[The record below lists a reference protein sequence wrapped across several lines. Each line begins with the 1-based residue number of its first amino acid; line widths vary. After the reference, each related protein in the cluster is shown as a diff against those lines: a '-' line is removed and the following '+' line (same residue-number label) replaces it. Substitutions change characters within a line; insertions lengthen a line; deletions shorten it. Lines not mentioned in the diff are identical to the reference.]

1 MSSGKAYLPVQD
13 LPPTTDTSGKRWPVV
28 FASDGRGG
36 LMLGIALYS
45 LLNTVAHPAGL
56 RIIILDAGLEEKDTS
71 RMRELCRAWGS
82 TLEFISLEG
91 KIDHMPF
98 SKSFPKAAC
107 GRLLLPELLPGE
119 PTVLYTDIDV
129 LFSED
134 ITPLLTLELEENLA
148 AAVYEHPTYFNS
160 GVMLL
165 NLEQM
170 RKEGTQQ
177 AIINC
182 MEENKGK
189 FVYFDQ
195 DALNSVM
202 YGRVRALHP
211 RWNWNEL
218 QPRKL
223 FKRYR
228 YWGCISFLDALRT
241 CLAPSIRHFACR
253 PKITDYCYRWEH
265 ELYRR
270 IWLQSPWKDVP
281 QPGSRS
287 LGIRLRRLL
296 YGILDRIQRRRMRR
310 IIANDDINPYPQV
323 DCNRQKKTSE

>member
-1 MSSGKAYLPVQD
+1 MLSGKAYLPVQD
-13 LPPTTDTSGKRWPVV
+13 IPQAEASLTERHPVV

-45 LLNTVAHPAGL
+45 LLSTVAKPAGL
-56 RIIILDAGLEEKDTS
+56 RIVILDAGLAEKDSS
-71 RMRELCRAWGS
+71 RMQELCHTWGA
-82 TLEFISLEG
+82 TLQFISLEG
-91 KIDHMPF
+91 KLDDMPF

-107 GRLLLPELLPGE
+107 GRLLLPELMKE
-119 PTVLYTDIDV
+119 DDIVLYTDIDV

-134 ITPLLTLELEENLA
+134 ITPLLSYDLEQDLA

-165 NLEQM
+165 NLAQM

-182 MEENKGK
+182 MEANRGK

-195 DALNSVM
+195 DGLNTVM

-241 CLAPSIRHFACR
+241 CMKPSIRHFACR
-253 PKITDYCYRWEH
+253 PKITEYNYRWDH

-270 IWLQSPWKDVP
+270 IWLQSPWKDDP
-281 QPGSRS
+281 QPGERS
-287 LGIRLRRLL
+287 LSTRLRRIL
-296 YGILDRIQRRRMRR
+296 YGILDAAQRRRMQR
-310 IIANDDINPYPQV
+310 IIAKDDINPYPQV
-323 DCNRQKKTSE
+323 DCHWNAREH

>member
-1 MSSGKAYLPVQD
+1 MLSGKAHLPVQD
-13 LPPTTDTSGKRWPVV
+13 LPPLQGEPAERHPVV

-45 LLNTVAHPAGL
+45 LLSTIAKPAGL
-56 RIIILDAGLEEKDTS
+56 RIVILDAGLETKDTE
-71 RMRELCRAWGS
+71 RMRDLCHTWGA
-82 TLEFISLEG
+82 TLQFISLEG
-91 KIDHMPF
+91 KLDNMPF

-107 GRLLLPELLPGE
+107 GRLLLPELMPE
-119 PTVLYTDIDV
+119 DNIVLYTDIDV

-134 ITPLLTLELEENLA
+134 ITPLLTYNLEEDLA

-165 NLEQM
+165 NLAQM

-177 AIINC
+177 AIIDC
-182 MEENKGK
+182 MAANRNK

-195 DALNSVM
+195 DGLNTVM

-223 FKRYR
+223 LKRYR

-241 CLAPSIRHFACR
+241 CMKPSIRHFACR
-253 PKITDYCYRWEH
+253 PKITEYNYRWNH

-270 IWLQSPWKDVP
+270 IWLQSPWKNDP
-281 QPGSRS
+281 QPGERRLST
-287 LGIRLRRLL
+287 RLRRML
-296 YGILDRIQRRRMRR
+296 YSILDALQRRRIRH
-310 IIANDDINPYPQV
+310 IIAKDDINPYPQV
-323 DCNRQKKTSE
+323 DCHWSSRQD

>member
-1 MSSGKAYLPVQD
+1 MPVQD
-13 LPPTTDTSGKRWPVV
+13 FYSTLDNEVERHPVV
-28 FASDGRGG
+28 FSSDGRGG

-45 LLNTVAHPAGL
+45 LLSTVAKPAGL
-56 RIIILDAGLEEKDTS
+56 NIVILDAGLEQADID
-71 RMRELCRAWGS
+71 RMQALCQTWGAS
-82 TLEFISLEG
+82 LKFISLEG
-91 KIDHMPF
+91 KLDDMPF
-98 SKSFPKAAC
+98 SKQFPKAAC
-107 GRLLLPELLPGE
+107 GRLLLPELMPNCDM
-119 PTVLYTDIDV
+119 VLYTDIDV

-134 ITPLLTLELEENLA
+134 VTPLLTLQLGEDLA

-165 NLEQM
+165 NLAQM
-170 RKEGTQQ
+170 RKENIQQ
-177 AIINC
+177 QLISCLDANR
-182 MEENKGK
+182 KK
-189 FVYFDQ
+189 FIYFDQ
-195 DALNSVM
+195 DGLNTVM

-241 CLAPSIRHFACR
+241 CLKPSIRHFACR
-253 PKITDYCYRWEH
+253 PKITDYCYRWDH

-270 IWLQSPWKDVP
+270 IWLQSPWKNEP
-281 QPGSRS
+281 QQGPRS
-287 LGIRLRRLL
+287 IGIRLRRIM
-296 YGILDRIQRRRMRR
+296 YSILDKLQRRRMER

-323 DCNRQKKTSE
+323 DCNWNAHSQE

>member
-1 MSSGKAYLPVQD
+1 MQGKPAKLHPIA
-13 LPPTTDTSGKRWPVV
+13 

-45 LLNTVAHPAGL
+45 LLSTIAKPSDL
-56 RIIILDAGLEEKDTS
+56 RIIIVDAGLEEQDTT
-71 RMRELCRAWGS
+71 RMRDLCRTWGAS
-82 TLEFISLEG
+82 IQFISVDDRL
-91 KIDHMPF
+91 DDMPS
-98 SKSFPKAAC
+98 SKSFPKAAW
-107 GRLLLPELLPGE
+107 GRVLLPDFLPDDD
-119 PTVLYTDIDV
+119 TALYTDIDV

-134 ITPLLTLELEENLA
+134 ITPLLSYELGEDIA

-165 NLEQM
+165 NLKQM
-170 RKEGTQQ
+170 RKENTQQ
-177 AIINC
+177 TLIKC
-182 MEENKGK
+182 MVEHRGK
-189 FVYFDQ
+189 FKYFDQ
-195 DALNSVM
+195 DCLNTVM

-241 CLAPSIRHFACR
+241 CLKPSIRHFACR
-253 PKITDYCYRWEH
+253 PKITEYSYRWDH

-281 QPGSRS
+281 QPGERS
-287 LGIRLRRLL
+287 LGTRLRRIL
-296 YGILDRIQRRRMRR
+296 YGILDAAQRRRMRR

-323 DCNRQKKTSE
+323 DCNWTPQED